1 MSMSLYWTKAAGSM
15 AKYQLGLMLALVS
28 SSVTPSPVQAGLDEK
43 SEVLAEWLIDPK
55 VERLPDLTTAPQRAT
70 TPMTV
75 DGDAKAIAPADP
87 ADWTPI
93 TRAVPGV
100 LIRGTLKG
108 DEQARFLLRLPM
120 VWNGKLVVGG
130 AAGTRSELN
139 GDLVISDYVLQ
150 KGYAYASQNKGTLN
164 FRPAYKS
171 ERNACPLNPVADCV
185 PGSGTC
191 PLVYFSL
198 LDDQNSLTEWGERFN
213 QATLIAKALVE
224 AHYGIKPSRTYAMG
238 VSNGGYQV
246 RKAIEDHPETF
257 DGGIE
262 WEAVLWRP
270 EGPNFIGELPVGLK
284 QFPSYRAKGLDP
296 NSDEARAI
304 QAADFPPDLVENDT
318 SLWTLNR
325 SQLWEVTECLYV
337 RKLDPNY
344 SERFPG
350 FAAFADYNYVTRP
363 ENVRKTIDTF
373 ANNGVVRKPLIS
385 VHGTLDALITLKGHA
400 RPYKAM
406 VEAKGYGENYR
417 LYEVQNG
424 NHVDSFMGATL
435 GKQLPNLELIQP
447 RAHEAFDL
455 LEDWV
460 ERGIAPPPSHC
471 VKRGGTIVDTPT
483 QPTECKN
490 LLEPLAEHPS
500 PNHR

>member
-1 MSMSLYWTKAAGSM
+1 LT
-15 AKYQLGLMLALVS
+15 S
-28 SSVTPSPVQAGLDEK
+28 S
-43 SEVLAEWLIDPK
+43 
-55 VERLPDLTTAPQRAT
+55 
-70 TPMTV
+70 
-75 DGDAKAIAPADP
+75 
-87 ADWTPI
+87 
-93 TRAVPGV
+93 
-100 LIRGTLKG
+100 KG
-108 DEQARFLLRLPM
+108 DFCSDSP
-120 VWNGKLVVGG
+120 WCGTGNFVVGG
-130 AAGTRSELN
+130 ASGTRSEFN

-164 FRPAYKS
+164 YRLAYKS
-171 ERNACPLNPVADCV
+171 EPNACPLNPVADCV

-191 PLVYFSL
+191 PPIYFSL

-213 QATLIAKALVE
+213 QAALIAKALIE
-224 AHYGIKPSRTYAMG
+224 AHYGAKPSRTYAMG

-257 DGGIE
+257 DGGVE
-262 WEAVLWRP
+262 WEAVMWRR

-284 QFPSYRAKGLDP
+284 QFPSYRNKGLDP

-304 QAADFPPDLVENDT
+304 QAAGFPPDLVENDT

-337 RKLDPNY
+337 RKLDPEYNKQ
-344 SERFPG
+344 FPG
-350 FAAFADYNYVTRP
+350 FLAFADYDYRTRP
-363 ENVRKTIDTF
+363 ESVRNTIDAF
-373 ANNGVVRKPLIS
+373 ANNGIVRKPLIS
-385 VHGTLDALITLKGHA
+385 VHGTLDALILLKGHA

-406 VEAKGYGENYR
+406 VEAAGYGQNYR
-417 LYEVQNG
+417 LSKVQNG
-424 NHVDSFMGATL
+424 NHLDSLMGATV

-447 RAHEAFDL
+447 HAHQAFDL

-460 ERGIAPPPSHC
+460 ERGIEPPRSQC
-471 VKRGGTIVDTPT
+471 VQRGGKIVDTP
-483 QPTECKN
+483 QPTKCEN